1 MENLLRNTKV
11 FWKRNG
17 STILTCAGAVGLVTT
32 GIMAVKATPKA
43 LKRIEEAKEEK
54 GEELTKLETIRVAGP
69 TYIPTV
75 LIGVSTIAC
84 IFGANVLNKRAQAS
98 LASAY
103 ALLDTSYKEYRD
115 KLKELYGEEAHEKI
129 VNAIAIEKAEKTYIG
144 ASYLGTVC
152 DLTDDENCGA
162 PVLFYDE
169 YSSRYF
175 EAPIEQVINSMYH
188 LNRNYILRGY
198 CYLNELYEFL
208 GLETTDYGSVMGW
221 TPRDEGEYWI
231 ECNFRKVTLDDGLE
245 VYILEL
251 PFEPSYDF
259 LEYEYY

>member
-17 STILTCAGAVGLVTT
+17 STILTYASAVGLVTT
-32 GIMAVKATPKA
+32 TVMAVKATPKA
-43 LKRIEEAKEEK
+43 LKKIEEAKEEK
-54 GEELTKLETIRVAGP
+54 GEELTTLETIRVAGT
-69 TYIPTV
+69 TYIPVV
-75 LIGVSTIAC
+75 LVGASTIAC
-84 IFGANVLNKRAQAS
+84 MFGANVLNKRNQAA

-115 KLKELYGEEAHEKI
+115 KLKELYGEEAHENI
-129 VNAIAIEKAEKTYIG
+129 VNAIAIEKAKNSYVG

-152 DLTDDENCGA
+152 DLTDDESCGA
-162 PVLFYDE
+162 PVLFYEE
-169 YSSRYF
+169 YSNRYF
-175 EAPIEQVINSMYH
+175 EAPIEQVINAEYH

-208 GLETTDYGSVMGW
+208 GLEPTDYGSVLGW

-231 ECNFRKVTLDDGLE
+231 EFNHRKVVLDDGLE
-245 VYILEL
+245 CYILEL
-251 PFEPSYDF
+251 PFEPEYDF
-259 LEYEYY
+259 LEYDYY

>member
-1 MENLLRNTKV
+1 METLLRNAKV

-32 GIMAVKATPKA
+32 SVMAVKATPKA
-43 LKRIEEAKEEK
+43 LKKIEEAEERK
-54 GEELTKLETIRVAGP
+54 GEGLTKLETIRVAGP

-75 LIGVSTIAC
+75 MVGVSTIAC

-115 KLKELYGEEAHEKI
+115 KLKELYGEEAHENI
-129 VNAIAIEKAEKTYIG
+129 VNAIAIEKAKESNVAG
-144 ASYLGTVC
+144 SYFGSYC
-152 DLTDDENCGA
+152 DITSDESCSE
-162 PVLFYDE
+162 PVLFYEE
-169 YSSRYF
+169 YSNRYF

-208 GLETTDYGSVMGW
+208 GIEPTDYGSVMGW

-231 ECNFRKVTLDDGLE
+231 EANFRKVTLDDGLE
-245 VYILEL
+245 CYILEL

-259 LEYEYY
+259 LEYDYY